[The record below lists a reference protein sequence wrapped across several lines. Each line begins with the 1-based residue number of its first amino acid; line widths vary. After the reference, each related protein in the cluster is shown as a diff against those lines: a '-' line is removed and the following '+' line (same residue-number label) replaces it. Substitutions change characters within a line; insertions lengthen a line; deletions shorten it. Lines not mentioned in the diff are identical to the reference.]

1 MDKPKLHLVVIPL
14 LAQGHMIPMAD
25 LSLLLA
31 ARGARISLITT
42 PLNAIRLRGVANVAA
57 DSGLP
62 LRLVEL
68 PFPCADAGL
77 PVGCENVDLIPR
89 EDLFT
94 PFFKSLNLLAE
105 PLKLYLRAEPTG
117 PTCIIADQCMPWA
130 IDVACDLGLPRFV
143 FQAPS
148 CFFLLCTLNLSRHN
162 FYQSATNWRE
172 PFTVPELP
180 DGVGRFQVTKLTA
193 QRFFDWPG
201 QDVVQRHVEKAEAA
215 ADGIVL
221 NTFEALEPWC
231 VQDYRRAAGKEVWP
245 VGPVSGFHKD
255 LAGKASRG
263 SDRGYIYASG
273 AAKWLEGRMQGSVM
287 FVSFG
292 SISLTRM
299 RQMVEIGEGLAAMG
313 RPFIW
318 AVKQAVKPAEKSEVG
333 ERWLSEF
340 EKRTEGRG
348 LVIRG
353 WAPQALIL
361 NHPAVAGFVTHCGW
375 NSTVEA
381 VEAGVVMAT
390 WPHLADQ
397 FLNET
402 LVVEVLGIGVRV
414 GVKSPAYHLWG
425 EEEVVLVG
433 REMVRSAVERV
444 MDGGMEGDERRR
456 RAAELGEK
464 ARKAM
469 EGGGSSFDNLNCLIE
484 HATKLAAMKNFSM

>member
-1 MDKPKLHLVVIPL
+1 MDKAKLHLVVIPL

-77 PVGCENVDLIPR
+77 PVGCENVDRIPR

-105 PLKLYLRAEPTG
+105 PLKRYLRAEPPG

-130 IDVACDLGLPRFV
+130 IDVAGDLGLPRFV

-148 CFFLLCTLNLSRHN
+148 CFFLLCTLNLARHN
-162 FYQSATNWRE
+162 FYHSATNWRE

-263 SDRGYIYASG
+263 SDGDYIYASG
-273 AAKWLEGRMQGSVM
+273 AAKWLEGRMQGSVV

-292 SISLTRM
+292 SISLTRT
-299 RQMVEIGEGLAAMG
+299 RQMVEIGEGLEAMG

-318 AVKQAVKPAEKSEVG
+318 AVKQAEENEEA
-333 ERWLSEF
+333 RNWLSEF
-340 EKRTEGRG
+340 EERITERRG

-353 WAPQALIL
+353 WAPQAVIL
-361 NHPAVAGFVTHCGW
+361 SHAAVGGFMTHCGW
-375 NSTVEA
+375 NSTLEA
-381 VEAGVVMAT
+381 VAGRVVMVT
-390 WPHLADQ
+390 WPHLVDQ
-397 FLNET
+397 FLNER
-402 LVVEVLGIGVRV
+402 LAVDVLGIGVRV
-414 GVKSPAYHLWG
+414 GVRWPAFHQWPEG
-425 EEEVVLVG
+425 DQGEVVVG
-433 REMVRSAVERV
+433 REAVRTAVEKA
-444 MDGGMEGDERRR
+444 MDGGKEGEERRR
-456 RAAELGEK
+456 RVRELGDFAE
-464 ARKAM
+464 KAM
-469 EGGGSSFDNLNCLIE
+469 EEEGGSSFQNLNSFME
-484 HATKLAAMKNFSM
+484 HAIKLTAQRSS